1 MFGKYY
7 YYREGLATKSRW
19 QVVIMDVLT
28 ITIEVWVL
36 EKRRLPRDE
45 ELNQRLLD
53 ANRRMENSS
62 FRCVQVLNETVKMDV
77 ISHFPYSSPPSSV
90 IEGLVL

>member
-1 MFGKYY
+1 MASYNYGRSYDY
-7 YYREGLATKSRW
+7 DRGMSTRGE
-19 QVVIMDVLT
+19 
-28 ITIEVWVL
+28 
-36 EKRRLPRDE
+36 RRSLQDE